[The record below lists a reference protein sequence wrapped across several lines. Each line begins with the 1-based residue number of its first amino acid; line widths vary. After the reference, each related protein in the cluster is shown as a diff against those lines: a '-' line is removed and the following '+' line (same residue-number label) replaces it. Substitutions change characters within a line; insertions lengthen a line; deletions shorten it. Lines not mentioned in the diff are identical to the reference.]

1 MAEILSGRDGAVA
14 TITIS
19 NPAKHNAVTPDMWDQ
34 LKDALDAADA
44 DEQVRVIVLVGA
56 GDKAFVS
63 GADIG
68 KIGKIKHAD
77 PDEVP
82 LERRGPYMAPMACR
96 KPVIAKIR
104 GICMG
109 GGLGLAAAC
118 DIRICSDDAVFAMPA
133 GRLGV
138 GYSHA
143 GVRHYIQLIG
153 PQNTLDIFFS
163 ARKFDAAEALR
174 MGFVSRVIPA
184 AELDAHVAAYCAQIA
199 ANAPLTL
206 MAAKRS
212 VLEELR
218 EPREREFSTVQAVID
233 RCLESEDFAEGR
245 KAFLEKRKPVW
256 RGR

>member
-1 MAEILSGRDGAVA
+1 MAEILTSRDGAVA

-19 NPAKHNAVTPDMWDQ
+19 NPTKYNAVTPQMWDQ
-34 LKDALDAADA
+34 LKAALDAADA
-44 DEQVRVIVLVGA
+44 DDNVRVIVLVGA

-68 KIGKIKHAD
+68 KLGQGNLKN

-82 LERRGPYMAPMACR
+82 VERKVPYMAPLHCR

-118 DIRICSDDAVFAMPA
+118 DIRICADDAVFAMPA
-133 GRLGV
+133 ARLGA
-138 GYSHA
+138 GYSHL
-143 GVRHYIQLIG
+143 GVRHYVHLIG
-153 PQNTLDIFFS
+153 PQNTLDLFFS

-174 MGFVSRVIPA
+174 MGFVSRVLPA
-184 AELDAHVAAYCAQIA
+184 DELDAHVAAYCAQIA

-206 MAAKRS
+206 IATKRS
-212 VLEELR
+212 VLEEMR
-218 EPREREFSTVQAVID
+218 EPRERDFGAVQAAID
-233 RCLESEDFAEGR
+233 RCLDSDDFKEGR
-245 KAFLEKRKPVW
+245 QAFLQKRKPLW